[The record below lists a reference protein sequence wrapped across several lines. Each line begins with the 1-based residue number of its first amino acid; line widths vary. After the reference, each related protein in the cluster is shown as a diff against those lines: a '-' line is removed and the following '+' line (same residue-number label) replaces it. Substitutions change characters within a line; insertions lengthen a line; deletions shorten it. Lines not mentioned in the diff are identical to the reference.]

1 MKKHS
6 RTAYSMMN
14 MGVGFAGY
22 FLNTITGFVCRMVFV
37 RCLPAEYLGINGLF
51 SNILSM
57 LSLAELGIGTAIVF
71 ALYKPIAED
80 DEDKIASLM
89 KFYGGAY
96 RIIGLVVAVAGL
108 ALLPFLSFIIGDTP
122 QIKENIYVIYIV
134 YLFNTVLT
142 YFFSYRASL
151 LVAAQ
156 RNYVQLGISYIVTT
170 IQSVV
175 QIVALLLFKD
185 YMIYLA
191 IQTIGTF
198 AFNIIVSRKASHDYP
213 YIIGKSIQPLEKA
226 EKKSLFKNIKALT
239 VSKVSELLV
248 YGTDNII
255 ITYFQGLVVV
265 GAASNYTLLSGV
277 VSTLT
282 NQIFNSLVAS
292 VGNLNA
298 IESKEKQYKFFR
310 VLQLANFII
319 FSWAAIGIWFVS
331 SDLVELFFGA
341 SFVLDDS
348 IPFVLA
354 LNFYIVTMQTAAN
367 TYRTTMGLFKYGQYI
382 LIFTA
387 AINLGLS
394 IWLGQIWGLFGIYIA
409 TAIARILTNSWYIP
423 YAVFKH
429 GLNRKPSEYFIQYMK
444 YLVVAAGAAGVC
456 WLICHYM
463 HFHIVL
469 NVVLKLLLCTI
480 VPLGMSWICFGR
492 QEEYKYLLNKA
503 KGFGVNTLGKLKRKK
518 FDEN

>member
-1 MKKHS
+1 MKKRS
-6 RTAYSMMN
+6 RTTYSMMN

-22 FLNTITGFVCRMVFV
+22 FLNTIMGFICRMVFV

-108 ALLPFLSFIIGDTP
+108 ALLPFLSFIIGDAP

-156 RNYVQLGISYIVTT
+156 RNYVQLGISYVVTT
-170 IQSVV
+170 LQSVV

-191 IQTIGTF
+191 IQTIGTL
-198 AFNIIVSRKASHDYP
+198 AFNIIVSRKAAKDYP
-213 YIIGKSIQPLEKA
+213 YIKNKNIKPLDQD
-226 EKKSLFKNIKALT
+226 EKKSLFKNVKALT

-255 ITYFQGLVVV
+255 ITYFQGLVTV
-265 GAASNYTLLSGV
+265 GAASNYTMLSGI

-298 IESKEKQYKFFR
+298 IESKDRQYKFFR
-310 VLQLANFII
+310 ILQLANFII

-341 SFVLDDS
+341 TFVLDDS

-429 GLNRKPSEYFIQYMK
+429 GLSRKPKEYFVQYFK
-444 YLVVAAGAAGVC
+444 YLAVVAVEAGICWVVC
-456 WLICHYM
+456 
-463 HFHIVL
+463 HFMFFPIFV
-469 NVVLKLLLCTI
+469 NVILKLLLCTI
-480 VPLGMSWICFGR
+480 VPLGMSAICFGR
-492 QEEYKYLLNKA
+492 SEEYKYLLEKA
-503 KGFGVNTLGKLKRKK
+503 KGFAFGVMARFRKK
-518 FDEN
+518 HIKE